1 MMPLHNP
8 RIYHDPM
15 PTAPN
20 GQTTVIST
28 LEFPSTSNPVRV
40 HFEHTDP
47 PHDVDSNPNMYN
59 GVGIYID
66 TYATPE
72 TITPVHGCASLTKTC
87 RTFSRPVARE
97 IWNGL
102 VEMGFRAI

>member
-1 MMPLHNP
+1 MTPDSH
-8 RIYHDPM
+8 
-15 PTAPN
+15 
-20 GQTTVIST
+20 TTVIST

-47 PHDVDSNPNMYN
+47 PHGADSNSELYT

-66 TYATPE
+66 TYATTE
-72 TITPVHGCASLTKTC
+72 TITPVDGAPSLTKTC
-87 RTFSRPVARE
+87 RTYSRPVARE